1 MRSIVHGFTKC
12 PMAPPTLR
20 RYCAW
25 LMDVAKA
32 LRNLS
37 VGVVCVFHELY
48 KGPTTL
54 GISMVDLGRA
64 SLVA

>member
-1 MRSIVHGFTKC
+1 MSHGCREGSPQLFGWRC
-12 PMAPPTLR
+12 
-20 RYCAW
+20 
-25 LMDVAKA
+25 
-32 LRNLS
+32 
-37 VGVVCVFHELY
+37 VCVFHELY